1 MQIVKTSLVLLVA
14 SLLSTAAQAQAKL
27 VVRTIAP
34 RVGDEI
40 LIQVLFDNPSASTEK
55 EKSFFTDDYLIKSE
69 ITINKQVTQ
78 AGTMWVGPFTFKID
92 GKELTTDSVSI
103 QVAEALP
110 AQKNQVIVRQV
121 VHQQKQYLVVE
132 QSIPNKKD
140 DQTKYAALNL
150 NPLENAGLSLT
161 EKQNYTTSSTKA
173 DSYVR
178 FSQTI
183 YEVKKEADFSGTY
196 TLTANSFN
204 DFPANAIFQNFEIK

>member
-14 SLLSTAAQAQAKL
+14 SLLSTVAHAQAKL
-27 VVRTIAP
+27 VVKSIAP

-40 LIQVLFDNPSASTEK
+40 LIQVLFDTPTTLK
-55 EKSFFTDDYLIKSE
+55 ETSFFTDDYLIKSE
-69 ITINKQVTQ
+69 IQINKLATK

-92 GKELTTDSVSI
+92 GQELITDSVSI
-103 QVAEALP
+103 EVEEALP
-110 AQKNQVIVRQV
+110 VQKNQIIVRQV
-121 VHQQKQYLVVE
+121 VYQQKQYLVVE
-132 QSIPNKKD
+132 QFLPNKKD
-140 DQTKYAALNL
+140 DKTKYAALNL

-183 YEVKKEADFSGTY
+183 YEIKKEDNFSSTY
-196 TLTANSFN
+196 TITADSFN
-204 DFPANAIFQNFEIK
+204 NFPADANFQNFEIK